1 MTELDEIV
9 LVTKMAY
16 ALRECKDLFEGD
28 RKWYYLSRVGVDL
41 NDLIPGMRE
50 RLDRR
55 AIASERFRRQA
66 LLQSRIPTT
75 TVYGISASVI
85 NDSLAAALSD
95 STTCQ

>member
-16 ALRECKDLFEGD
+16 ALRECEDLFEGD

-41 NDLIPGMRE
+41 NDYLPGLRE
-50 RLDRR
+50 KLDRK
-55 AIASERFRRQA
+55 AIASERFRRKVMLESHTQ
-66 LLQSRIPTT
+66 TT
-75 TVYGISASVI
+75 IVFGISASVI

-95 STTCQ
+95 ATTYQ